1 MSDDPDGGCRDVSE
15 SIMQMIRPSVEK
27 LDTQVK
33 NTRKSQISLIADV
46 NQIAELLK
54 QINDNQLQMPF
65 DLEKF
70 VRKLDDSQKR
80 LTSLSTRM
88 TAIHDR
94 ISQLQRQIAR
104 ETFRHKNED

>member
-65 DLEKF
+65 DLEK
-70 VRKLDDSQKR
+70 